1 MITLENKQFR
11 LEIDPL
17 GAQWR
22 SLYDKEHEQE
32 LLWQGNPNS
41 WTSQAPLLF
50 PVVGS
55 LKEKSYIY
63 HGQLYSMDNHGF
75 LRHQECRVV
84 HQTNQEVTFELV
96 SNDDT
101 KQQYPFEFTLRITMK
116 LNANKVSTKIVVLNQ
131 SEVPMYF
138 NVGGHPGIKVD
149 QSAENKLKFKLK
161 KKSGQFLLEGPFVSG
176 YQKFNEE
183 QLNLNEIDLE
193 STLILDQVSKVQLS
207 TPEYNYTVNMKPTKY
222 MAFWSPKNKETN
234 QLDDVLC
241 IEPWWGIGD
250 CVDTNQQL
258 KDKKGILK
266 LSPNESKTFEF
277 SLKIEKIIPPL
288 ETPKAIG
295 PYSIFREVDN
305 FIYSSG
311 QLPIN
316 PKSNEIESWDIKD
329 QTRQALTNVKALL
342 EQVQCD
348 LDNVIKTTVFLK
360 NMDDFTSMNE
370 VYGEFFNE
378 PYPARSAIEVAR
390 LPKDALV
397 EIEIIAKKK

>member
-116 LNANKVSTKIVVLNQ
+116 LNANKVKTTIVVLNQ

-138 NVGGHPGIKVD
+138 NVGGHPGFKID
-149 QSAENKLKFKLK
+149 HSNENKLKFKLK

-176 YQKFNEE
+176 YQKFNDEE
-183 QLNLNEIDLE
+183 LDLNQIDLE

-207 TPEYNYTVNMKPTKY
+207 TPDYNFSVAMKPTKY
-222 MAFWSPKNKETN
+222 MAFWSPKNTETN
-234 QLDDVLC
+234 QLDDVIC

-250 CVDTNQQL
+250 CVESNQLL

-266 LSPNESKTFEF
+266 LIPNESKTFEF
-277 SLKIEKIIPPL
+277 SLKIDKVIPPL
-288 ETPKAIG
+288 DVPKSIG
-295 PYSIFREVDN
+295 PYSISREVDN
-305 FIYSSG
+305 LIYSSG
-311 QLPIN
+311 QLPLN
-316 PKSNEIESWDIKD
+316 PTSNEIESWDIKD
-329 QTRQALTNVKALL
+329 QTRQVLTNVKAVL
-342 EQVQCD
+342 EQHQCGLED
-348 LDNVIKTTVFLK
+348 IIKTTVFLK

-378 PYPARSAIEVAR
+378 PYPARSAVEVAR

-397 EIEIIAKKK
+397 EIEVIAKKK